1 MDGADQSCAGLIPVE
16 QCVSRSWSWPHQTG
30 TAGHIAGQWSGQR
43 DCGFYWNTAVC
54 VQRTWPNTHINC
66 TKWEEEVFFF
76 SLLSEICRVPG
87 YSGVCIDFNLFHQ
100 LPSLPLAHSK
110 QRSQVV
116 RKKIYSTAS
125 VEKKKKKKKMELNW
139 IELNWSVT
147 RGLTQYIWCSQITG
161 WCLGLEGVLIP
172 ESIWGSIFPS
182 VWVNINKVWSLS
194 DLFTPPRRI

>member
-1 MDGADQSCAGLIPVE
+1 MYGADQSCAGLIPAE
-16 QCVSRSWSWPHQTG
+16 QCVSCSWSWPHQTG

-66 TKWEEEVFFF
+66 TKWGEEVFFF
-76 SLLSEICRVPG
+76 SLLSEICIVPG

-125 VEKKKKKKKMELNW
+125 VEKKKKKSGAQLNW
-139 IELNWSVT
+139 IELKCNQRTNTVYLMFSDNRLMPRIGGRSNTWKHM
-147 RGLTQYIWCSQITG
+147 RLN
-161 WCLGLEGVLIP
+161 
-172 ESIWGSIFPS
+172 F
-182 VWVNINKVWSLS
+182 SLS
-194 DLFTPPRRI
+194 LSQY